1 MKLVTSDKYSF
12 STQSYAETL
21 GNGHSRIGF
30 LTRLGGF
37 GAATAL
43 AGCGGTAVTGL
54 APASKAGT
62 TQGRRRVRS
71 VTFGSRTITTQT
83 QGNQVSFIST
93 DINGNNPQVIATMTA
108 DGSTGLV
115 TITSLNQPQW
125 QIDANAYYNGS
136 PTSLQGFGHT
146 ASPTNS
152 TSSVGNAAISGN
164 VVTSGYI
171 AIRPKRLAG
180 DRCRQRCSFERGN
193 DAGEQWWRCL
203 RRSYLRQRDHV
214 HYRTTCHA
222 HGVVGDRVHCRLV
235 ALALFAP
242 ELSMA
247 ALVLATVGVWADF
260 IDLLLNAFELAS
272 SN

>member
-1 MKLVTSDKYSF
+1 MKLVTPDKSSF
-12 STQSYAETL
+12 SRAEAL

-43 AGCGGTAVTGL
+43 AGCGGAAVTGL
-54 APASKAGT
+54 APASKAGMA
-62 TQGRRRVRS
+62 QGRRRVRS
-71 VTFGSRTITTQT
+71 VTFGSRTVTTQT

-152 TSSVGNAAISGN
+152 TSSVGNSAVSGN
-164 VVTSGYI
+164 VVTSGTLQYDQSASQATAVANGARSSAGTTPVSSGGGACGGHVCANAITFTTEPPVMHTVLSGIGFI
-171 AIRPKRLAG
+171 AG
-180 DRCRQRCSFERGN
+180 F
-193 DAGEQWWRCL
+193 
-203 RRSYLRQRDHV
+203 
-214 HYRTTCHA
+214 
-222 HGVVGDRVHCRLV
+222 V